1 MTAHVFTFADLTF
14 HAEHTGALW
23 IPNEQTLVVSDLH
36 LGKSDR
42 IARRTGTLIPP
53 YENLETLTRLTADVD
68 RLQPETVICLGD
80 SFDDLMGA
88 AALDAVNHTTL
99 MQLQAG
105 RRWIWIEGN
114 HDPGPVDLGGEHR
127 LQYMIETVAFRHIAS
142 KDTPEVS
149 GHYHPKHGIA
159 GAGRQRPCFVYD
171 ADRLILPAYG
181 AYTGGLSA
189 LHPDLRPLWGQQP
202 IAVLTGPKA
211 AVPMPLGSNPRRQER
226 GGAFG

>member
-23 IPNEQTLVVSDLH
+23 IPSVQALVVSDLH

-53 YENLETLTRLTADVD
+53 YENRETLTRLAADVD

-80 SFDDLMGA
+80 SFDDLMGV
-88 AALDAVNHTTL
+88 AALDAENHTTL
-99 MQLQAG
+99 MLLQAG
-105 RRWIWIEGN
+105 RKWIWIEGN
-114 HDPGPVDLGGEHR
+114 HDPEPVNLGGEHR
-127 LQYMIETVAFRHIAS
+127 FQYTIGTVAFRHIAS
-142 KDTPEVS
+142 DETPEVS

-171 ADRLILPAYG
+171 TDRLILPAYG

-189 LHPDLRPLWGQQP
+189 THPDLRTLFGSQP
-202 IAVLTGPKA
+202 IAVLTGPR
-211 AVPMPLGSNPRRQER
+211 AVPMPLVSRQPRQGR
-226 GGAFG
+226 GGRFG